1 MRTDAADHIQQQDPG
16 DASGEAIPVPIPN
29 TEVKLSSAEDTER
42 AAFRENRSSPGSCAF
57 RGIRLA
63 MLVAMNMADA
73 DPPRADP
80 PRADP
85 ALRSTAPAAEAVAE
99 HATPRG
105 CPFLLAES
113 GGWRLD
119 LPSRDHRCAAFVPP
133 APLSPEKQTRLC
145 LTAEHTACPTYVA
158 SLAARTARLG
168 STPGDRATRW
178 GLARTT
184 TVIQDPGGV
193 RAWLLGA
200 ALDRRRWPAIPAVL
214 LVTAL
219 ATLAVSGFG
228 ADPSSA
234 VATASPNAP
243 TPPVSTRAAPTAAP
257 ATSAQTAAPASATPA
272 ATAARTPVP
281 TSAEPTLRTHTVRNG
296 DTLSAIAA
304 RYDTTV
310 AAIVNL
316 NDLNNANNLRVG
328 QVLLIPN

>member
-1 MRTDAADHIQQQDPG
+1 M
-16 DASGEAIPVPIPN
+16 
-29 TEVKLSSAEDTER
+29 
-42 AAFRENRSSPGSCAF
+42 
-57 RGIRLA
+57 LA
-63 MLVAMNMADA
+63 AMNMADA

-85 ALRSTAPAAEAVAE
+85 ALQATAPAAEAVAE

-145 LTAEHTACPTYVA
+145 LTAEHTACPTYLA

-184 TVIQDPGGV
+184 TVIEDPGGV

-228 ADPSSA
+228 ADVPSSS
-234 VATASPNAP
+234 VATASPRAP
-243 TPPVSTRAAPTAAP
+243 TPPPPTRAPATAAPATVAPTAAP
-257 ATSAQTAAPASATPA
+257 PSPTVAPTAAPTPA
-272 ATAARTPVP
+272 L
-281 TSAEPTLRTHTVRNG
+281 TSVEPTFRTYTVQSG

-304 RYDTTV
+304 RFDTTV

-328 QVLLIPN
+328 QELLIPN